1 MKKIFSIVGSVGV
14 ILILFSGC
22 EDIDK
27 IKELKRTVSS
37 IENYQKILQNEIQKR
52 DKVINYLYLQLNQQN
67 KRIKELNSTV
77 NYVYSKIQQ
86 LEQENKKIKQEL
98 NRHKNNIRTL
108 FN

>member
-27 IKELKRTVSS
+27 IKELKR

-77 NYVYSKIQQ
+77 NYVCLLYTSPSP
-86 LEQENKKIKQEL
+86 
-98 NRHKNNIRTL
+98 RD
-108 FN
+108 